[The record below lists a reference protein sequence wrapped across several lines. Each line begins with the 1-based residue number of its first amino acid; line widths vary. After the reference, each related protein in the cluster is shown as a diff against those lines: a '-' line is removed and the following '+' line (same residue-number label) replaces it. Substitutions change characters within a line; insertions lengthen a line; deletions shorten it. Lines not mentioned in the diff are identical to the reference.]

1 MLIANPIYDVFFKYM
16 LEDNEIAREFIGTII
31 DEEIIELALQPQENT
46 VQMKEF
52 VFTVL
57 RMDFHAVIK
66 TKTGTKKVL
75 IEMQKGKY
83 FDDLRRFRN
92 YLGERYSKD
101 KDNYPIITIYFLGYP
116 LDENLPAA
124 TYVKRDYYNRF
135 TGQKLDVKNAFIE
148 SLSHD
153 TYLIQ
158 IHLLKEGVK
167 TKLEALLSIFD
178 QTRIGSERFIISF
191 PDTMLDLD
199 ILKKIVHR
207 LQMAGVSEEL
217 RRKAEIENEIES
229 SFKSMARQIQEKEE
243 AIEQNKK
250 ALAEKDKTLA
260 ENKKALDEK
269 DKTLEENRKAIEEK
283 DRALEQSKRA
293 MLDFAK
299 ILKKSGMSIS
309 EISQKTGLSQ
319 EELER
324 EQ

>member
-135 TGQKLDVKNAFIE
+135 TGQKLNVKNAFIE

-178 QTRIGSERFIISF
+178 QTRIDSERFIISF
-191 PDTMLDLD
+191 PDTMLDFD

-217 RRKAEIENEIES
+217 RKKAEIENEIES
-229 SFKSMARQIQEKEE
+229 SFKSMARQIQEREE
-243 AIEQNKK
+243 AIEQKNK
-250 ALAEKDKTLA
+250 ALEEKDK
-260 ENKKALDEK
+260 ALEEK
-269 DKTLEENRKAIEEK
+269 DKALEEK
-283 DRALEQSKRA
+283 DKALEKSKNA

-299 ILKKSGMSIS
+299 ILKKSGMPIS

>member
-243 AIEQNKK
+243 AIEQKNKALEEKDK
-250 ALAEKDKTLA
+250 ALEEKDKTLAEKDKTLA
-260 ENKKALDEK
+260 EK
-269 DKTLEENRKAIEEK
+269 DKTLEENRKAIEE
-283 DRALEQSKRA
+283 
-293 MLDFAK
+293 
-299 ILKKSGMSIS
+299 
-309 EISQKTGLSQ
+309 
-319 EELER
+319 
-324 EQ
+324 